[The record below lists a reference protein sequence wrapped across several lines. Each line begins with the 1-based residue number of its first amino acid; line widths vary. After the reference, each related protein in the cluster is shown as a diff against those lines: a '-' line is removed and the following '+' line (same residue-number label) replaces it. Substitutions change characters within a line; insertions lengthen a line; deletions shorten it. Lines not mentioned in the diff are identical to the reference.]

1 MRQSLSVELR
11 RAFCS
16 RGFIIAIGLGGIMVV
31 LAFFNTQA
39 WTLSKYWLS
48 YMAGESAAVES
59 AVHMG
64 FVDTPL
70 EIWMPR
76 YGASSKFYYL
86 WITILPLLCALPYGT
101 SYLYDKKNGLINQLI
116 YRMNR
121 KNYYLSKFIT
131 CFVSGGTISTLPLVL
146 NLLLCMCFL
155 PWGMPLR
162 STSVYPIGESNAF
175 SDVFY
180 TKPLLYVMI
189 YLLLTFILFGL
200 INCLCL
206 IFSLIEDNQ
215 FALMI
220 TPFVIYFAQH
230 VLISFGLGRGEISF
244 VNNANL
250 YNVYSQTLYIYLLE
264 LLGLFIIDICVFIKI
279 KKDVL

>member
-11 RAFCS
+11 RAFCN
-16 RGFIIAIGLGGIMVV
+16 RGFIIAIGLGGIMAV

-131 CFVSGGTISTLPLVL
+131 CFVSGGTISTFPLVL
-146 NLLLCMCFL
+146 N
-155 PWGMPLR
+155 R
-162 STSVYPIGESNAF
+162 DYEEKSVNKI
-175 SDVFY
+175 FY
-180 TKPLLYVMI
+180 
-189 YLLLTFILFGL
+189 
-200 INCLCL
+200 
-206 IFSLIEDNQ
+206 DND
-215 FALMI
+215 
-220 TPFVIYFAQH
+220 
-230 VLISFGLGRGEISF
+230 RW
-244 VNNANL
+244 
-250 YNVYSQTLYIYLLE
+250 
-264 LLGLFIIDICVFIKI
+264 
-279 KKDVL
+279 